1 MLDKMTKYLIK
12 PIRVF
17 VFLIVLLMCVLI
29 IIQIFCRFVLNWSVP
44 WTEEMARLCF
54 LWMIFLGS
62 AIVECDGGQV
72 TTELL
77 VKKMKTSSRLVL
89 QTVIYLLEIVFNA
102 CLFIGAIT
110 SRLSH
115 DVIAFLF
122 LLRLAVLEPDAEVY
136 EQLVVILEPRTET
149 EAMTTGGIGIEC
161 TLDASLAHSGEIDQ
175 GIGQRGHELIV
186 GSGDDNG
193 RRCLSSLDGVLR

>member
-110 SRLSH
+110 SWNTVKMMTFATVPALNYTLMYIPVLIGMPIMIFYLLVQMLSF
-115 DVIAFLF
+115 IKN
-122 LLRLAVLEPDAEVY
+122 RN
-136 EQLVVILEPRTET
+136 
-149 EAMTTGGIGIEC
+149 GIERE
-161 TLDASLAHSGEIDQ
+161 A
-175 GIGQRGHELIV
+175 
-186 GSGDDNG
+186 
-193 RRCLSSLDGVLR
+193 